1 VRFLPWRRL
10 ILSILVVALST
21 QPAFLLG
28 AAFLQLEA
36 DIGLTPTTLGVLTA
50 VFFLTASLS
59 SAPFGRLVE
68 RIGWRTAMRINAAV
82 AAGVLLA
89 IGAFGRSIGVIAGLL
104 VVGGIA
110 YGFANPAANKALAER
125 VDPGRRGLIFGL
137 KHAGIPTSTLL
148 AGLALPALVLTV
160 GWPATFA
167 AAALLAPMVWLL
179 IPDDG
184 HEPAA
189 ISGVDEPA
197 HGAAPLTFMQ
207 LIGLATAAALATWAA
222 ISLSTFLVAAA
233 VDADLTEGNAGLLLF
248 AGSLAS
254 IVARISAGAT
264 NDRYRGRGF
273 GALVVLLGLGSM
285 VFLALRST
293 TGAGFVVLVVAAFA
307 TGWGWPGLMTFTV
320 VNANVATAAASSGI
334 TQAGIFLGAGAGPVV
349 LGWTIDQAG
358 FGASWLLVAAA
369 LAVAAVI
376 VGGVGMRVRL
386 RERLET

>member
-1 VRFLPWRRL
+1 
-10 ILSILVVALST
+10 
-21 QPAFLLG
+21 
-28 AAFLQLEA
+28 
-36 DIGLTPTTLGVLTA
+36 
-50 VFFLTASLS
+50 
-59 SAPFGRLVE
+59 
-68 RIGWRTAMRINAAV
+68 MRINAAV

-89 IGAFGRSIGVIAGLL
+89 IGAFGGSIGVIAGLL

>member
-1 VRFLPWRRL
+1 MRFLPWRRL